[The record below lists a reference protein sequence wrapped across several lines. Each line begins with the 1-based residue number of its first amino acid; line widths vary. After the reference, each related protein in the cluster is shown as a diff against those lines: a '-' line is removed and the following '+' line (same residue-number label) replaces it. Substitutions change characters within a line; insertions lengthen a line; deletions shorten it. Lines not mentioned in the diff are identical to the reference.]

1 MQQDELVAAARRKL
15 AAMLGETAL
24 YAAWRIY
31 AVMDGAL
38 FDNLPRLLENE
49 GLAHRSLYQEDD
61 LALGGP
67 WLVDPYHLPDHE
79 EAANE
84 IVGDQGFRRPG
95 ANSASADPV
104 RQLDA
109 ILRIATEVDAVVF
122 WIGDALFSEIAL
134 YRHLRTINKVL
145 VPRDPAAPTKKGSW
159 NNEDTVF
166 PPSDTSHE
174 PVAFRHADANVM
186 AQVLPTLT
194 PPQLSRLF
202 GPAKYLLFLPQ
213 PEWGGEVRRVNRS
226 IDLPNPPVGPLCL
239 TKEQMAEIG
248 GVRLDRL
255 RRKIVSYLREV
266 APDET
271 ASMTEQQLTRVTT
284 QYMAE
289 AHALGVTTELA
300 FAKWSYMRAVG
311 THAGHLDKVH
321 LFMIDRSIS
330 DHPNERVDY
339 LILFR
344 LQQLIVAPA
353 IGVIPPAIQ
362 TLLQAFGIAAAG
374 TAANAA
380 LPKGGDNSMA
390 VSNANAKA
398 ETKFTDQTSHR
409 SVFTCDPPQC
419 K

>member
-1 MQQDELVAAARRKL
+1 MQQNELVAAARRKL

-38 FDNLPRLLENE
+38 FDDLPRLLESE
-49 GLAHRSLYQEDD
+49 GLAHRSLCQEDE

-79 EAANE
+79 EDANE
-84 IVGDQGFRRPG
+84 IVGVQGFLRPG
-95 ANSASADPV
+95 AINASPDPV

-109 ILRIATEVDAVVF
+109 ILRIATDLDAVVF
-122 WIGDALFSEIAL
+122 WIGDASFSEKAL

-145 VPRDPAAPTKKGSW
+145 VPRDQAAPTAKGRR

-166 PPSDTSHE
+166 PTSDTSHE
-174 PVAFRHADANVM
+174 LVDLRHANANVM

-194 PPQLSRLF
+194 PPQLTRLF

-213 PEWGGEVRRVNRS
+213 PEWGGEVRCLSRS
-226 IDLPNPPVGPLCL
+226 VDLPNAPVGPLCL

-255 RRKIVSYLREV
+255 RRKIVGYLREV

-271 ASMTEQQLTRVTT
+271 ASLTEPHLIKVTT

-289 AHALGVTTELA
+289 ARALGVTSELA
-300 FAKWSYMRAVG
+300 VAKWSYMRAVG
-311 THAGHLDKVH
+311 MHAGHLDKVH
-321 LFMIDRSIS
+321 LFMIDKSIS

-344 LQQLIVAPA
+344 LQQLR
-353 IGVIPPAIQ
+353 
-362 TLLQAFGIAAAG
+362 
-374 TAANAA
+374 
-380 LPKGGDNSMA
+380 
-390 VSNANAKA
+390 
-398 ETKFTDQTSHR
+398 ER
-409 SVFTCDPPQC
+409 
-419 K
+419 